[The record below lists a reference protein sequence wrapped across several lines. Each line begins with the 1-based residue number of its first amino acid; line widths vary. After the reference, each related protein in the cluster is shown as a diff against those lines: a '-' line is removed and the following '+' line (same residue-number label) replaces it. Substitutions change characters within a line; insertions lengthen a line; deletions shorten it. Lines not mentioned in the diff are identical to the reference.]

1 MTCTQAFRRRLNSF
15 HLDTDVGL
23 DKDVDLDKDINLNK
37 DVDLNFNPIEITFDL
52 QRFAEGDK
60 TEEPTSKRREDA
72 RKKGQIAK
80 SQELNTA
87 FVLLAGFLVIKL
99 LWEYMYFNVAD
110 YSAYVFSHLHE
121 NGTTIEDVMK
131 IFLDVVQ
138 VMVTTAFPVMIG
150 VLIFALGINLYQVG
164 FIVSMEKL
172 EPKLSNL
179 NPINGFG
186 RLFSKRA
193 LVELVKSLFK
203 IIVIG
208 FFLYLYLKDEIPFMP
223 YFIYYDLEHSL
234 AEIADK
240 IFVMSFQVITVILV
254 LAAADYAY
262 QRWQTTQDLMM
273 TKQEVKDEYKQ
284 MEGDPQIK
292 GKIKQKQRQ
301 MAMARM
307 MQEVPKADVIV
318 TNPTHLAIALMYK
331 KGMVAPKILAKGQD
345 LVAEKI
351 KATAREHRIP
361 IVENKPLARALYET
375 VEIGEVVPQDL
386 YQAVAEVLAY
396 VYRLKNKKV
405 PPPRK

>member
-1 MTCTQAFRRRLNSF
+1 MTCTQAFRRQ
-15 HLDTDVGL
+15 LDSLHPSEFGEVL
-23 DKDVDLDKDINLNK
+23 EKNLRKEKFLPKVDE
-37 DVDLNFNPIEITFDL
+37 NFFDL

-60 TEEPTSKRREDA
+60 TEEPTAKRRGDA
-72 RKKGQIAK
+72 RKKGQVAK
-80 SQELNTA
+80 SQELNTT
-87 FVLLAGFLVIKL
+87 FVLLAGFLVMKVF
-99 LWEYMYFNVAD
+99 WVTMYENVAK
-110 YSAYVFSHLHE
+110 YSAHIFSHLHE
-121 NGTTIEDVMK
+121 NGTSVDDVMK
-131 IFLDVVQ
+131 IFLDIVQ
-138 VMVTTAFPVMIG
+138 LLVTTAFPVMIG
-150 VLIFALGINLYQVG
+150 VMIFALAINIYQVG
-164 FIVSMEKL
+164 FLFTTERIGF
-172 EPKLSNL
+172 KLSAL

-193 LVELVKSLFK
+193 LIELVKSILK

-223 YFIYYDLEHSL
+223 YFIYYDLEHSV

-240 IFVMSFQVITVILV
+240 IFVMAFQVIAVMAV
-254 LAAADYAY
+254 LAVADYYY
-262 QRWQTTQDLMM
+262 QKWQTTQDLKM

-351 KATAREHRIP
+351 KNIARENKIP
-361 IVENKPLARALYET
+361 IVENKPLARALYEA
-375 VEIGEVVPQDL
+375 VEIGGIVPQNL

-405 PPPRK
+405 PPPR

>member
-1 MTCTQAFRRRLNSF
+1 MICTQIFLRQSNSSPLNEFDEILEKSP
-15 HLDTDVGL
+15 
-23 DKDVDLDKDINLNK
+23 KVDG
-37 DVDLNFNPIEITFDL
+37 NFFDL

-60 TEEPTSKRREDA
+60 TEDPTSKRRDDA
-72 RKKGQIAK
+72 RKKGQVAK

-87 FVLLAGFLVIKL
+87 FVLLAGFLVIKVF
-99 LWEYMYFNVAD
+99 WEYMYKNVAA
-110 YSAYVFSHLHE
+110 YSAHTFSHLHE
-121 NGTTIEDVMK
+121 NDTSVEGVMK
-131 IFLDVVQ
+131 IFIDVVSL
-138 VMVTTAFPVMIG
+138 MVETAFPIMIG
-150 VLIFALGINLYQVG
+150 VLILALAINIYQVG
-164 FIVSMEKL
+164 FMINTERM
-172 EPKLSNL
+172 EPKLDNI

-193 LVELVKSLFK
+193 LVELIKSLFK

-223 YFIYYDLEHSL
+223 YFIYYDLEYSL
-234 AEIADK
+234 VEIGDK
-240 IFVMSFQVITVILV
+240 IFVMSFQVIAVITV

-262 QRWQTTQDLMM
+262 QKWQTTQDLKM

-331 KGMVAPKILAKGQD
+331 KGMVAPQILAKGQD

-361 IVENKPLARALYET
+361 IVENKPLARALYDA
-375 VEIGEVVPQDL
+375 VEIGDVVPQNL

-396 VYRLKNKKV
+396 VYRLKNKKI
-405 PPPRK
+405 PPPRR

>member
-1 MTCTQAFRRRLNSF
+1 MICIQAFRRRLNSF
-15 HLDTDVGL
+15 HLD
-23 DKDVDLDKDINLNK
+23 DIDIK
-37 DVDLNFNPIEITFDL
+37 SVPAKNFTFDL

-72 RKKGQIAK
+72 KKKGQIAK

-110 YSAYVFSHLHE
+110 YSAYIFSHLHE
-121 NGTTIEDVMK
+121 TGTSIEDVMK

-138 VMVTTAFPVMIG
+138 VMVTTAFPVMFG
-150 VLIFALGINLYQVG
+150 VLIFALGINIYQVG
-164 FIVSMEKL
+164 FMFSTEKL

-193 LVELVKSLFK
+193 LVELIKSLFK

-223 YFIYYDLEHSL
+223 YFIYFDLEHSL

-301 MAMARM
+301 LAMARM

-361 IVENKPLARALYET
+361 IVENKPLARALYES
-375 VEIGEVVPQDL
+375 VEIGDVVPQDL

-405 PPPRK
+405 PPPRR

>member
-1 MTCTQAFRRRLNSF
+1 MICTQAFRRRLNSF
-15 HLDTDVGL
+15 LHKKFADESTI
-23 DKDVDLDKDINLNK
+23 DLSTHRSI
-37 DVDLNFNPIEITFDL
+37 DLSTHRSIDLTFDL

-72 RKKGQIAK
+72 RKKGQVAK

-87 FVLLAGFLVIKL
+87 FVLLAGFLTIKV

-121 NGTTIEDVMK
+121 NGTTVEDVMK
-131 IFLDVVQ
+131 IFFDVVQ

-150 VLIFALGINLYQVG
+150 VLIFALAVNIYQVG
-164 FIVSMEKL
+164 FMFSTERL

-193 LVELVKSLFK
+193 LVELIKSLFK

-240 IFVMSFQVITVILV
+240 IFVMSFQVIAVILV

-351 KATAREHRIP
+351 KAAAREHRIP

-375 VEIGEVVPQDL
+375 VEIGDVVPQDL

-405 PPPRK
+405 PTPRRN

>member
-1 MTCTQAFRRRLNSF
+1 MICTQAFRRRLNSF
-15 HLDTDVGL
+15 HLDD
-23 DKDVDLDKDINLNK
+23 DIDIK
-37 DVDLNFNPIEITFDL
+37 SVPVQNFIFDL

-72 RKKGQIAK
+72 KKKGQIAK

-87 FVLLAGFLVIKL
+87 FVLLAGFLVIKV

-110 YSAYVFSHLHE
+110 YSAYIFSHLHE

-138 VMVTTAFPVMIG
+138 VMVTTAFPVMFG
-150 VLIFALGINLYQVG
+150 VLIFALGINIYQVG
-164 FIVSMEKL
+164 FMFSTERL

-331 KGMVAPKILAKGQD
+331 KGMVAPKIIAKGQD

-351 KATAREHRIP
+351 KAAAREHRIP
-361 IVENKPLARALYET
+361 IVENKPLARALYAA
-375 VEIGEVVPQDL
+375 VEIGDVVPQDL

-405 PPPRK
+405 PPPRR

>member
-1 MTCTQAFRRRLNSF
+1 MTCTQEFQKLFDLSRHRKFFDDAEKNSDDAKKRF
-15 HLDTDVGL
+15 
-23 DKDVDLDKDINLNK
+23 
-37 DVDLNFNPIEITFDL
+37 FDL
-52 QRFAEGDK
+52 QLFAEGDK
-60 TEEPTSKRREDA
+60 TEEPTSKRRNDA
-72 RKKGQIAK
+72 RKKGQVAK

-87 FVLLAGFLVIKL
+87 FVLLAGFLVLKVF
-99 LWEYMYFNVAD
+99 WEYMYSNVAD
-110 YSAYVFSHLHE
+110 YSAYVFSHAHE
-121 NGTTIEDVMK
+121 KGTGVEDVMN
-131 IFLDVVQ
+131 IFLDVVN
-138 VMVTTAFPVMIG
+138 VLVTTAFPVMIG
-150 VLIFALGINLYQVG
+150 VLIFALAVNLYQVG
-164 FIVSMEKL
+164 FMVSTERL

-179 NPINGFG
+179 NPISGFG
-186 RLFSKRA
+186 RLFSKRS

-223 YFIYYDLEHSL
+223 YFIYYDLPHSL

-240 IFVMSFQVITVILV
+240 IFVMSFQVIAVIMV

-262 QRWQTTQDLMM
+262 QRWQMTQDLMM

-292 GKIKQKQRQ
+292 GKIRQKQRQ

-318 TNPTHLAIALMYK
+318 TNPTHLAIALLYQ
-331 KGMVAPKILAKGQD
+331 KGMVAPKIVAKGQD

-351 KATAREHRIP
+351 KSIARENRIP
-361 IVENKPLARALYET
+361 IVENKPLARALYSA
-375 VEIGEVVPQDL
+375 VEIGDFVPHDL

-396 VYRLKNKKV
+396 VYRLKKKKA
-405 PPPRK
+405 PQRN